1 MIERDFGRTGLR
13 VSALGLGAG
22 QIGQDVV
29 TPAHAAR
36 VIDAALDAGITL
48 IDTARGYG
56 TSEEHLGRLLGP
68 RRERIVLSTKG
79 GYGVDG
85 VDDWTPEAV
94 RRGIDESLARLR
106 TDRLDIYHLHS
117 CPMTPTLR
125 DDLIA
130 VLHAARDAGKV
141 RVPAYSG
148 DNDDLIAAIAS
159 HGFGSIETSVNIADQ
174 WSLHHAVMDAGA
186 LGLGVI
192 AKRPA
197 ANNVWRHDQRPVG
210 VYGETYWERLRELS
224 YEVDLAADEFALRFA
239 AFAPGVSSAIAGT
252 ADPEHVRHN
261 AEMVAKGPL
270 PADVLAHVERRW
282 QERGADWPG
291 EV

>member
-1 MIERDFGRTGLR
+1 MIRRDFGRTGLQ

-22 QIGQDVV
+22 QIGQDFV
-29 TPAHAAR
+29 TDRLAAE

-56 TSEEHLGRLLGP
+56 TSEEHLGALLGP
-68 RRERIVLSTKG
+68 RRDRVVLSTKG
-79 GYGVDG
+79 GYGIDG

-106 TDRLDIYHLHS
+106 TDRIDIYHLHS
-117 CPMTPTLR
+117 CPMTPTQR

-130 VLHAARDAGKV
+130 VLHGARDAGKV
-141 RVPAYSG
+141 LVPAYSG
-148 DNDDLIAAIAS
+148 DNADLVAAIAS
-159 HGFGSIETSVNIADQ
+159 HGFGSIETSVNLADQ
-174 WSLHHAVMDAGA
+174 WSLHHAIMDAVS

-197 ANNVWRHDQRPVG
+197 ANNVWRHGERPVG
-210 VYGETYWERLRELS
+210 VYGETYWRRLRQLA
-224 YEVDLAADEFALRFA
+224 YEVDLAPDEFALRFA
-239 AFAPGVSSAIAGT
+239 AFAPGVSSAIVGSAN
-252 ADPEHVRHN
+252 PEHVRHN
-261 AEMVAKGPL
+261 AALVSRGPL
-270 PADVLAHVERRW
+270 PSDVLLHVDRRW
-282 QERGADWPG
+282 RDVGSDWPG